1 MFLYLNQPIVLSC
14 GLYSR
19 NTPLYIPASIPPCV
33 AHPTRIAKYD
43 FHRLSRRAEA
53 IVETTIA
60 PVPGPGITTKIVS
73 PGYPHFPRYLLNL
86 AWLLSEALVRES
98 NFGIVLVKPK

>member
-1 MFLYLNQPIVLSC
+1 MFHYRTQPVVLSC
-14 GLYSR
+14 VRYSR
-19 NTPLYIPASIPPCV
+19 NTPIAASIPPCV

-60 PVPGPGITTKIVS
+60 PVPGPGITTKIAS
-73 PGYPHFPRYLLNL
+73 PG
-86 AWLLSEALVRES
+86 
-98 NFGIVLVKPK
+98 